1 VKIRVILVMGL
12 VALGSSAV
20 SAEPLFSPMFGQ
32 VAPPRPPRLIGRSNS
47 HPPAPPSRPA
57 AARAKKPE
65 QNSAAVRAPANPN
78 VVTIGPSAAAPDP
91 APTGNTLE
99 GRTFPPVQTLE

>member
-1 VKIRVILVMGL
+1 MSL
-12 VALGSSAV
+12 VALGSSAA
-20 SAEPLFSPMFGQ
+20 SAEPLFSPTFGE

-65 QNSAAVRAPANPN
+65 QNAAVRAPANPN
-78 VVTIGPSAAAPDP
+78 VVTIGPSAAEPDP
-91 APTGNTLE
+91 APTGNTPE